1 MKYWGRLATFYLLLV
16 AIFGILLRYAFVN
29 NLGFVFQFF
38 KHTHSHVA
46 FLGWVFNAVF
56 ILIIYFY
63 FNTINKTI
71 KWQFY
76 LFQFSIVG
84 MLLTFPFQ
92 GYAPLSIA
100 FSTLHIIVSIWFYFS
115 TLRKITGDDPSVKW
129 VKLGAFYMVISNL
142 GPLSLGPILM
152 SHLKD
157 SFIYHLSLQHYLH
170 FQYNGWF
177 VTVLIGLLIK
187 SFNLRLKNDK
197 LIFVLLGWSVIPL
210 FFSTVALIEPHPLYY
225 VIGTIGAL
233 AQLIGFVILVLDT
246 SKSYKF
252 KHPLYKVVLMF
263 VACCFLLKTIF
274 QLSIPFPSISGMIT
288 TSHNPVIGFLHLI
301 FLGVIS
307 NGLLV
312 LLVHEKFIKNDGLT
326 PWAFAM
332 FNMGVVLMVGLLF
345 IQPFYVPADYFT
357 WLFYSTIPIFL
368 GVLLFNWQSWRA
380 KIMTKI
386 NS

>member
-1 MKYWGRLATFYLLLV
+1 MKYWTRVTTLYLLLV
-16 AIFGILLRYAFVN
+16 AIFGMLLRYAFVD

-56 ILIIYFY
+56 LLIINAYFK
-63 FNTINKTI
+63 KTTPII

-92 GYAPLSIA
+92 GYAPWSIA

-115 TLRKITGDDPSVKW
+115 TLRKIKGDDPSIKW
-129 VKLGAFYMVISNL
+129 VKLGAFFMVISNL
-142 GPLSLGPILM
+142 GPLSLGPIIM

-187 SFNLRLKNDK
+187 SFNIKLKHDK
-197 LIFVLLGWSVIPL
+197 TIFLLLGWSVIPL

-225 VIGTIGAL
+225 IIGTIGAM
-233 AQLIGFVILVLDT
+233 AQLIGFILLIQNV
-246 SKSYKF
+246 SARHCF
-252 KHPLYKVVLMF
+252 KIPLFRWMLTF
-263 VACCFLLKTIF
+263 VAFCFLLKTFF

-288 TSHNPVIGFLHLI
+288 SSHNPVIGFLHLI

-312 LLVHEKFIKNDGLT
+312 VLVHEKFIKNNRLT
-326 PWAFAM
+326 AWAFAI

-345 IQPFYVPADYFT
+345 IQPFYVPSDYFT

-368 GVLLFNWQSWRA
+368 GVLVFNWQSWGT

-386 NS
+386 NP